1 MPLWVASGFLVAHL
15 AFLPSTPTG
24 VDAANFVL
32 GVRDFD
38 VTDHRPHP
46 PGYPVF
52 VALGKASA
60 VVLRRTLPTAD
71 ETRLDTYAVA
81 IWSVVFGTL
90 TVLVLKHLFAA
101 LDAVSGRAEWAAAM
115 AVTCPLFWFN
125 GMRAMSDVSGLA
137 AASLAQALAL
147 FAISGAREGEHSA
160 SRRLV
165 IGAFVTGVAAGV
177 RSQVIWLALPLLI
190 AACIV
195 HVRTLG
201 TRAVLLAVLALTVG
215 GLVWSVP
222 LVATTGGLDAYV
234 AALTAQAEEDV
245 ASGHMLATHGDAA
258 MTLDG
263 IVRTMAYPWA
273 NKYLAGAVLGLAT
286 IGAIATIATSPST
299 ALLLILAFGPYA
311 IYHLLFHD
319 TEFLRYA
326 LPLVPAT
333 AYLAVRGA
341 DALSRDARAVVLIS
355 LVIGSLCVAV
365 PATARHGQTGSPSLR
380 ALKDVRAAMAHT
392 DPPPILA
399 MHHAVSRVTRLEPLP
414 PSTLASPPGR
424 EWLELVKYWRDGGQ
438 APIWFLAEPERTDLA
453 LIDPHARRLVRSY
466 RLPVD
471 RRFFMSGSRPSGVD
485 WLAINPPGWFAAEG
499 WALTPESGGVAAEA
513 GRGPAFGGATAYV
526 RRRDGPAVLMIG
538 GRHLLKGGPAAKFE
552 LLLDGRTLDEWI
564 VPPDPGSFL
573 RFMRLSQPGVRRM
586 SAGANAASAQRSS
599 AAPEAPSER
608 YALVQVRSSTT
619 VPGSTQVRTSVEQFD
634 VQSVDQVVAGYGEGW
649 FEQEYDPDAVR
660 HWRWMGPRA
669 VLKIHHADQD
679 LVVKAEGYAPVS
691 SLGGAATLTVR
702 SGDAVVHRN
711 VVSGAFSLHFQL
723 PAATLARSAG
733 EVVFESD
740 RTFVPGG
747 ETNDRR
753 TLALR

>member
-1 MPLWVASGFLVAHL
+1 M
-15 AFLPSTPTG
+15 
-24 VDAANFVL
+24 
-32 GVRDFD
+32 
-38 VTDHRPHP
+38 
-46 PGYPVF
+46 
-52 VALGKASA
+52 
-60 VVLRRTLPTAD
+60 
-71 ETRLDTYAVA
+71 
-81 IWSVVFGTL
+81 
-90 TVLVLKHLFAA
+90 
-101 LDAVSGRAEWAAAM
+101 
-115 AVTCPLFWFN
+115 
-125 GMRAMSDVSGLA
+125 
-137 AASLAQALAL
+137 
-147 FAISGAREGEHSA
+147 
-160 SRRLV
+160 
-165 IGAFVTGVAAGV
+165 
-177 RSQVIWLALPLLI
+177 
-190 AACIV
+190 
-195 HVRTLG
+195 
-201 TRAVLLAVLALTVG
+201 
-215 GLVWSVP
+215 
-222 LVATTGGLDAYV
+222 
-234 AALTAQAEEDV
+234 
-245 ASGHMLATHGDAA
+245 
-258 MTLDG
+258 LDG

-286 IGAIATIATSPST
+286 IGAVATIATSPST

-311 IYHLLFHD
+311 IYHLLFQD

-333 AYLAVRGA
+333 AYLTVRGA
-341 DALSRDARAVVLIS
+341 DALSRGARAAVLIS
-355 LVIGSLCVAV
+355 LVTGSLYVAV
-365 PATARHGQTGSPSLR
+365 PATARQGQTGSPSLR

-392 DPPPILA
+392 DPTPTLA

-424 EWLELVKYWRDGGQ
+424 EWLELEKYWRDGGQ

-471 RRFFMSGSRPSGVD
+471 RRFFMRGLRPSGVD
-485 WLAINPPGWFAAEG
+485 WLEINPPGWFAAEG
-499 WALTPESGGVAAEA
+499 WALTPESGGVAEEA
-513 GRGPAFGGATAYV
+513 GRGPAFGGVTAYV
-526 RRRDGPAVLMIG
+526 RRRAGPAVLMIG
-538 GRHLLKGGPAAKFE
+538 GRHLQKGGPAAKFE

-573 RFMRLSQPGVRRM
+573 RFMRIDQPGGLRM
-586 SAGANAASAQRSS
+586 RTGANAASTERSS
-599 AAPEAPSER
+599 AAHEALSER
-608 YALVQVRSSTT
+608 YALVQVRSSATT
-619 VPGSTQVRTSVEQFD
+619 PGSAQVRTSVEQFD

-669 VLKIHHADQD
+669 VLKVYHAGQD
-679 LVVKAEGYAPVS
+679 LVVKAEGHAPVS

-711 VVSGAFSLHFQL
+711 VVSGAFSLQLQL

-753 TLALR
+753 TLALRMFALEVAPARRVAR